1 MKSFAVFIIVLSF
14 TASCSFGE
22 GESTKKEML
31 KVFQESKF
39 DNGVLN
45 DLSPYTTLLNT
56 ILPNLDSIIKYERS
70 KEYSKK
76 LDRIF
81 NLIETGKLI
90 ISKEKGKTLIRFD
103 INRYKRQNRIIEC
116 HFLYWH
122 DDAEFEIKDSFYF
135 VKDTAIDKNYVYRIG
150 IATDNSGR

>member
-1 MKSFAVFIIVLSF
+1 MKTSTLCLVVLTFA
-14 TASCSFGE
+14 TSCSFGE
-22 GESTKKEML
+22 REPTAKEKL
-31 KVFQESKF
+31 EVFQESKF

-56 ILPNLDSIIKYERS
+56 ILPNLDSIIKYELS

-76 LDRIF
+76 LDSIF

-122 DDAEFEIKDSFYF
+122 DAAEFEIKDSFYF
-135 VKDTAIDKNYVYRIG
+135 VKDTAIGKNYVYRIG
-150 IATDNSGR
+150 IATDNSGW